1 MKSID
6 AVSRA
11 MQVLDVLRDNPTVSL
26 AKLHHETEI
35 SKATLL
41 RILKTLQESGWVFRS
56 LNDAS
61 YRLSF
66 NIGNVG
72 QQRTDANPLET
83 LGELAA
89 PIIQQIESKL
99 RWPADV
105 AVRDGLSM
113 LVVES
118 TRSQAGFVLNRDVM
132 GIRPH
137 FLFSGIGRAYLA
149 FCPEAERRE
158 VINALKAGSGKEAKL
173 AHDQVWL
180 KNLLEQTRT
189 QGFGVREPAFYGVR
203 TPAGAQI
210 EAIAVPVFSQDQN
223 TASVVAT
230 LSVAWPKGSVKED
243 DISGAFYRC
252 LRNAADQL
260 SEKL

>member
-1 MKSID
+1 VKSID

-26 AKLHHETEI
+26 AKLHQETEI

-66 NIGNVG
+66 NIGNLG
-72 QQRTDANPLET
+72 QQHTDVNPLET

-99 RWPADV
+99 RWPSDV

-149 FCPEAERRE
+149 FCPEEERRE
-158 VINALKAGSGKEAKL
+158 IIAALKAGSSKEAKL
-173 AHDQVWL
+173 ARDQVWL
-180 KNLLEQTRT
+180 KNMLDQTRA

-210 EAIAVPVFSQDQN
+210 EAIAVPVFSRDN
-223 TASVVAT
+223 EASKVVAT
-230 LSVAWPKGSVKED
+230 LSVAWPKGNVGW
-243 DISGAFYRC
+243 DIVTDTFYPC
-252 LRNAADQL
+252 LRKAADQL
-260 SEKL
+260 ADSI